1 VTSGVLSVR
10 LPVRLSR
17 AAAVADGQGGI
28 LLAGGLT
35 ASNVSATGVYRFD
48 PTGPTITSTGKLHT
62 GVHDTAAALVGARL
76 VVFGGGTATGE
87 TATIQAAGSG
97 SSYGVIGHL
106 PSARSD
112 HGAVGLENQGR
123 VAVVGGFDG
132 TSPSLDVLTTADGAT
147 FTTLARLPEPVRYAA
162 VVADGTTLYVIGGE
176 WNGQYSDAVQTVDL
190 STGASRV
197 ASHLP
202 EPIGHAAVFTI
213 NGAIYLAGGRG
224 PNGYTDRIDRLDPT
238 TGTLV
243 SVGHLP
249 SPASD
254 GPVAVVGDTA
264 YIFGGEHNG
273 TLDTII
279 AVRPSP

>member
-1 VTSGVLSVR
+1 MTSGVLSVR

-28 LLAGGLT
+28 LVAGGLT

-97 SSYGVIGHL
+97 SSYGLIGHL

-132 TSPSLDVLTTADGAT
+132 TSPSSTFSPPPTAPRSPRSLDCPNPSAT
-147 FTTLARLPEPVRYAA
+147 P
-162 VVADGTTLYVIGGE
+162 
-176 WNGQYSDAVQTVDL
+176 QS
-190 STGASRV
+190 S
-197 ASHLP
+197 
-202 EPIGHAAVFTI
+202 
-213 NGAIYLAGGRG
+213 
-224 PNGYTDRIDRLDPT
+224 PT
-238 TGTLV
+238 
-243 SVGHLP
+243 
-249 SPASD
+249 
-254 GPVAVVGDTA
+254 
-264 YIFGGEHNG
+264 
-273 TLDTII
+273 
-279 AVRPSP
+279 VRPST